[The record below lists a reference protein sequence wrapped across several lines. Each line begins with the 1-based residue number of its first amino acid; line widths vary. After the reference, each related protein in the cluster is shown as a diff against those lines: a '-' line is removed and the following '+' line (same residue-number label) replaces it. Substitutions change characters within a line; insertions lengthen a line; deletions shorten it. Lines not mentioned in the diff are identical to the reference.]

1 MRKIGY
7 ELSFIFLSLSQQ
19 ALRGLE
25 YIKTLTL
32 ENYQIVTEVVKREVW
47 NNGWRRNWVYSLRC
61 RKGETSHR
69 IIESS
74 QLEKTLKIIKS
85 NDQLV
90 LLSPAAKPHPLV
102 PCLHVS
108 EITKARLTRQAG
120 PWAGIAG
127 WGRKQRARWAHFSP
141 CPGVSESS
149 MECCCANWKGSV
161 CAWMADACI
170 TKRAT
175 AANAPAQ
182 LKPR

>member
-90 LLSPAAKPHPLV
+90 LLSPTAKPHPLV

-108 EITKARLTRQAG
+108 EIMKARLTRQAG

-161 CAWMADACI
+161 CAWMA
-170 TKRAT
+170 KRAT